1 MLVCENYIFID
12 IFDISFNF
20 ETSEDEYFH
29 ANALYIKFFHK
40 FSLPDVA
47 SASILFFNII
57 LVVISFIVIVGEDA
71 EGNIVE
77 FVLIDASGEL
87 TETLH

>member
-1 MLVCENYIFID
+1 MTYLSIFEI
-12 IFDISFNF
+12 
-20 ETSEDEYFH
+20 SEDGYFH
-29 ANALYIKFFHK
+29 TNALYIMFFHN

-47 SASILFFNII
+47 SASITLFNII
-57 LVVISFIVIVGEDA
+57 SVVISFIITVGEDA

>member
-1 MLVCENYIFID
+1 M
-12 IFDISFNF
+12 
-20 ETSEDEYFH
+20 
-29 ANALYIKFFHK
+29 KFFHN

-47 SASILFFNII
+47 SAFIPVFELLS
-57 LVVISFIVIVGEDA
+57 VVTSVTFIVGEDA
-71 EGNIVE
+71 EANEVE